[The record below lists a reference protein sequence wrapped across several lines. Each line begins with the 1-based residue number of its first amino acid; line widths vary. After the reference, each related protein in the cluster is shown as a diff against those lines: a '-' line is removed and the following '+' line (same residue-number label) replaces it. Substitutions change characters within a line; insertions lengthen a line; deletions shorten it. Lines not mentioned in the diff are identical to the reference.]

1 MLDSNSDSIAALTA
15 EEFHILGEVFCVRRN
30 QLEILRHPLN
40 AEKSLLHVDYK
51 IPLNY
56 ASAVCT
62 YLNSFFFETIECPS
76 DRLVFQPTLKAFV
89 GSGPLQS
96 DLYVTFC
103 PKDKERLLSFLAAHA
118 DEISYVLDN
127 TSIAKAFRPNV
138 TFSRARARLESGF
151 YAFS

>member
-1 MLDSNSDSIAALTA
+1 MLDSNSDSTAELTA
-15 EEFHILGEVFCVRRN
+15 EEFKLLGEVFRVKRN
-30 QLEILRHPLN
+30 QLEILEHPLN
-40 AEKSLLHVDYK
+40 AEKSLLHVDYE

-76 DRLVFQPTLKAFV
+76 RPLVFHPTLKAFV
-89 GSGPLQS
+89 GSGRFQS
-96 DLYVTFC
+96 NLYVTIS
-103 PKDKERLLSFLAAHA
+103 PKDKERLLSFLVAHA

-151 YAFS
+151 YEFA